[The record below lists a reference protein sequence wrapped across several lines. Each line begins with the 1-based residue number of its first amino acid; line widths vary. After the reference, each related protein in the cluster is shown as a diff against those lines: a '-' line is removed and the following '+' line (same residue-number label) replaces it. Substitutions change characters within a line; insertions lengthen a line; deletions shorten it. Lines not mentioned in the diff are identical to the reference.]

1 MRVSV
6 VLTTYNAP
14 DWLAKVVWG
23 YSVQSHRDFELLI
36 ADDGSTDETAACIE
50 YLRRSTDLVIRHV
63 WHEHCGFRKCT
74 ILNRAIELARGDYL
88 VFSDGDCIPRWDFL
102 QQHLALAERGR
113 FLSGGAIRLPMGLSQ
128 AITPQDIFTGRVT
141 RPAWLRARGLTSHK
155 YLLRLALGYRIARL
169 LDVLT
174 PTKPTWNGGN
184 SSAWKSDILRV
195 NGFDERM
202 AHGGLDRELGQRLV
216 NAGVRPKQVR
226 HRAICLHLDHD
237 RAYAS
242 PDGLARN
249 RAIRRQTQRRRV
261 VWTRYGITQGTLPA
275 EPPETTPQVTLP
287 S

>member
-36 ADDGSTDETAACIE
+36 ADDGSTEETAACIE
-50 YLRRSTDLVIRHV
+50 YLRRATNLRIHHV
-63 WHEHCGFRKCT
+63 WQERRGFRKCT
-74 ILNRAIELARGDYL
+74 ILNRAIELACGDYL

-102 QQHLALAERGR
+102 QQHVALAEPGR
-113 FLSGGAIRLPMGLSQ
+113 FLSGGAIRLPMALSR
-128 AITPQDIFTGRVT
+128 AITQQDILNGRVT
-141 RPAWLRARGLTSHK
+141 EPAWVRAHGLTSPK
-155 YLLRLALGYRIARL
+155 YLLRLGLGRHVARL
-169 LDVLT
+169 LDALT
-174 PTKPTWNGGN
+174 PTKATWNGGN

-237 RAYAS
+237 RAYAN
-242 PDGLARN
+242 PDALKRN
-249 RAIRRQTQRRRV
+249 LAIRRHTQRHCL
-261 VWTRYGITQGTLPA
+261 VWTRYGIQRATLAA
-275 EPPETTPQVTLP
+275 EPPAPAVHVTLP